1 MGDPGTGSDRVL
13 VVDDQPGIVNLYRA
27 FLEDSSD
34 VCTATSGSE
43 ALEVVD
49 ETVDVVLLDRRMG
62 AMSGDEVL
70 QRLRERGNTVP
81 VAMVSAVEPDLDV
94 VDLPFDD
101 YVVKPVEEE
110 FLVDR
115 VDTLATYATLGE
127 RPREFVRLAATKAIL
142 DAEYVGDPIDSEPY
156 RSVVERLRE
165 LRETLDDLPDHPY
178 AEAVDGVGV
187 AGDVDAAG
195 DVDTADDVDT
205 GANVDADG
213 DGGSD

>member
-1 MGDPGTGSDRVL
+1 MGTPGTDSDRVL
-13 VVDDQPGIVNLYRA
+13 VVDDQPGIVNLYRT
-27 FLEDSSD
+27 FLQDSYE
-34 VCTATSGSE
+34 VRAATSGSE

-81 VAMVSAVEPDLDV
+81 VAMVSAVQPDLDV
-94 VDLPFDD
+94 VGLPFDD
-101 YVVKPVEEE
+101 YIVKPVEEE

-127 RPREFVRLAATKAIL
+127 RAREYVRLAATKAIL
-142 DAEYVGDPIDSEPY
+142 DAEYVGDPTDAEPY

-165 LRETLDDLPDHPY
+165 IRKTLDDLPDHPY
-178 AEAVDGVGV
+178 EGAENAIDVGP
-187 AGDVDAAG
+187 G
-195 DVDTADDVDT
+195 
-205 GANVDADG
+205 
-213 DGGSD
+213 